1 MTKVLWHWGTAVNKI
16 CFFLRMLLLLFSM
29 VSLSIFVGWS
39 SFWICREVQKCNDG
53 LWLVNQNLHAVLLLQ
68 FKILLPEG
76 VDTINH
82 GLDELD
88 LRVSKTMFVG
98 NVIGVSYL
106 TNKQT
111 FNIWNKV
118 TYQCLNFISVPTWN
132 HINAKFLYNRLD
144 HMNYVWICKLYLNC

>member
-1 MTKVLWHWGTAVNKI
+1 M
-16 CFFLRMLLLLFSM
+16 
-29 VSLSIFVGWS
+29 
-39 SFWICREVQKCNDG
+39 
-53 LWLVNQNLHAVLLLQ
+53 Q

-106 TNKQT
+106 TNKQII
-111 FNIWNKV
+111 FEI
-118 TYQCLNFISVPTWN
+118 
-132 HINAKFLYNRLD
+132 
-144 HMNYVWICKLYLNC
+144 KLHVSAEIT

>member
-1 MTKVLWHWGTAVNKI
+1 M
-16 CFFLRMLLLLFSM
+16 
-29 VSLSIFVGWS
+29 
-39 SFWICREVQKCNDG
+39 
-53 LWLVNQNLHAVLLLQ
+53 Q

-106 TNKQT
+106 TNKQL
-111 FNIWNKV
+111 IYEMK
-118 TYQCLNFISVPTWN
+118 LLIS
-132 HINAKFLYNRLD
+132 A
-144 HMNYVWICKLYLNC
+144 

>member
-1 MTKVLWHWGTAVNKI
+1 
-16 CFFLRMLLLLFSM
+16 
-29 VSLSIFVGWS
+29 
-39 SFWICREVQKCNDG
+39 
-53 LWLVNQNLHAVLLLQ
+53 VLLLQ

-106 TNKQT
+106 TNKQII
-111 FNIWNKV
+111 FEI
-118 TYQCLNFISVPTWN
+118 
-132 HINAKFLYNRLD
+132 
-144 HMNYVWICKLYLNC
+144 KLHASAEIT